1 MALPAFER
9 KVLIQR
15 AYGILEQN
23 GSEMSIAVLARA
35 AMQMNGELPAP
46 LLQLIEERL
55 VADGR
60 FNQNAAGLW
69 ELAEWQHSAEES
81 LVSQVFVVLD
91 VETTGGVAGRHRIIE
106 LGAVRICNGEEIAH
120 FNSLVNPGQRVSKR
134 IWQLTGI
141 SDDMLTDAPSAGA
154 VLDEFYAFVAHV
166 PVVGHNIAS
175 DISFLRN
182 EALWT
187 KRRPLTNP
195 TIDTVPLSAR
205 IIPDLKR
212 PSLERLARHYGLNDM
227 PKHRALV
234 DARVTAAC
242 FTKLLA
248 QVPAEHGATMQ
259 SFMVWLE
266 VSQAKPLPAHRAAL
280 QTQIRL
286 IPGLPGI
293 YTFRDSDGAVLY
305 VGKSKSLQRRVRSH
319 LSNPDRLFDGM
330 IERLDH
336 IDIEVTGSEFEALL
350 REAQVIQELQPVYNV
365 QQQYRPMQPYVRVW
379 RSQKAG
385 IKVQTSSRLRPDD
398 SAYFGPYRNRA
409 AASWNA
415 RVSRRLL
422 DAASELSP
430 EHQANLVFQF
440 LAEGPEPAL
449 DHWQRSAVP
458 GIEAPLQILRRL
470 RAHHRPVS
478 GGFAGHTIVLIYPAD
493 PPGRVH
499 LFFVRNGQMLGQ
511 ETLSPASEEA
521 CEEKLKRFFAHYLS
535 LPESAASAGTIRHFV
550 LQWVYQHRDDPA
562 VIPIDPAWT
571 DNALAAASNRLRRL
585 GMYEPVSL
593 PESRGAT
600 GPAGSLDSPGP
611 AGSPAGQEPLLD

>member
-9 KVLIQR
+9 QVLVQR

-23 GSEMSIAVLARA
+23 GSEMSIAALARA

-46 LLQLIEERL
+46 LLRLIAERL

-60 FNQNAAGLW
+60 FSQNAAGLW
-69 ELAEWQHSAEES
+69 ELAEWQHNAEES
-81 LVSQVFVVLD
+81 LASQVFVVLD
-91 VETTGGVAGRHRIIE
+91 VETTGGIAGRHRIIE

-141 SDDMLTDAPSAGA
+141 SDDMLSDAPAAGA

-175 DISFLRN
+175 DLTFLRN

-195 TIDTVPLSAR
+195 TIDTVPLSAQV
-205 IIPDLKR
+205 IPDLKR
-212 PSLERLARHYGLNDM
+212 PSLERLARHFGLNDM

-248 QVPAEHGATMQ
+248 QVPAEHGATLQ
-259 SFMVWLE
+259 SFVAWLE
-266 VSQAKPLPAHRAAL
+266 GDRAQRLPAPRAAL
-280 QTQIRL
+280 QAQIRL
-286 IPGLPGI
+286 LPALPGI

-336 IDIEVTGSEFEALL
+336 IDVEVTGSEFEALL

-422 DAASELSP
+422 DAASDLSP
-430 EHQANLVFQF
+430 EQQANLVFQF
-440 LAEGPEPAL
+440 LGEGPDAVL
-449 DHWQRSAVP
+449 DRWEDSGVTGLDAS
-458 GIEAPLQILRRL
+458 LQILRRL
-470 RAHHRPVS
+470 RAHHRPLS

-493 PPGRVH
+493 PPGKVH

-521 CEEKLKRFFAHYLS
+521 CEEKLQGYFTHYLS

-571 DNALAAASNRLRRL
+571 ENALAAASNRLRRL
-585 GMYEPVSL
+585 GIYEPLDL
-593 PESRGAT
+593 PDSRRSSSAS
-600 GPAGSLDSPGP
+600 GS
-611 AGSPAGQEPLLD
+611 AGSPGSPAAQEPLLE